1 MDIQLCLWWRDT
13 DEVSLAAPQVAGLI
27 ATYLSYDTK
36 PWDDNKQGVER
47 VKAIR
52 DYLVSDQSSWER
64 KPGIRM
70 IWNGAGENEHKGANA
85 NGFYNPFRPPLP
97 TSIPTSPKPTSSP
110 TPSTP
115 QPAQASKAL
124 SVILQRTL
132 IGERGPWVT
141 SPNYENKWL
150 FYETDRGVPP
160 GCKPEKDS
168 RANQKAGDDGKMI
181 MNAPWPSITQPLHI
195 DGMDCQYMNNGQN
208 PGALWCN
215 GRNGAIT
222 CYEENAKKE
231 EQPTYCVNGSGE
243 MARRP
248 TAYCEW

>member
-1 MDIQLCLWWRDT
+1 
-13 DEVSLAAPQVAGLI
+13 LAYNA
-27 ATYLSYDTK
+27 K
-36 PWDDNKQGVER
+36 PWDDSKQGIER
-47 VKAIR
+47 VKVIR
-52 DYLVSDQSSWER
+52 DYILTDRSSWER
-64 KPGIRM
+64 KPGFRS
-70 IWNGAGENEHKGANA
+70 IWNGAGENEHRSAGAD
-85 NGFYNPFRPPLP
+85 GVSNPIAPPSTISNP
-97 TSIPTSPKPTSSP
+97 S
-110 TPSTP
+110 PSTP

-160 GCKPEKDS
+160 GCKPEKDA
-168 RANQKAGDDGKMI
+168 RTNPKAGDDGKMI

-215 GRNGAIT
+215 GRNDAIT